1 MNKLRKICAF
11 SVTVFLLA
19 CSLILYSPFQL
30 SASAAEKAD
39 LTIDSAEDLIAF
51 SQRVNAGEN
60 FSGKRVE
67 QTADIDLNDVPFT
80 PIGLYGKGNYFYGVY
95 DGQGHTIA
103 GLNITSACGTSNNG
117 LFGHLGGT
125 IMNLGLIDGNISG
138 ACCGSFAS
146 HAASSQA
153 MIINCFSTLTLNC
166 SRTGGI
172 ADNFIGSII
181 NCLYYHP
188 TQTYAV
194 VGYHVA
200 SLYHSFAQK
209 ALPQSFK
216 GFAQEY
222 QLLSGAPT
230 EKTIDALSDYRT
242 TIFTKIS
249 LPKGTELYGWELK
262 NGEVSFSNHTIDES
276 SARIYVYLK
285 KNLAVICFLSIAGLC
300 FIFVCIGVLIEKKK
314 KKAVNNSCI
323 Q

>member
-1 MNKLRKICAF
+1 MNKLRKICTFVVA
-11 SVTVFLLA
+11 VCLLA
-19 CSLILYSPFQL
+19 CSLMFCNPSHI
-30 SASAAEKAD
+30 SASAAANAD
-39 LTIDSAEDLIAF
+39 LTITSAADLIAF

-60 FSGKRVE
+60 FTGKRVA
-67 QTADIDLNDVPFT
+67 QTADIDLNGVPFT

-103 GLNITSACGTSNNG
+103 GLNISNACGTSNNG

-125 IMNLGLIDGNISG
+125 IINLGLINGNVSG
-138 ACCGSFAS
+138 SCCGSFAS

-181 NCLYYHP
+181 NCLYYHS
-188 TQTYAV
+188 TQSYAV

-209 ALPQSFK
+209 PLPQSFK
-216 GFAQEY
+216 GFTQEY

-249 LPKGTELYGWELK
+249 LPEGTKLYGWELK

-285 KNLAVICFLSIAGLC
+285 KNLAVICFLAIAGLC
-300 FIFVCIGVLIEKKK
+300 FAFVCIGVLIEKKEGK
-314 KKAVNNSCI
+314 ERE
-323 Q
+323 